1 MDPLLLLSFLFASIL
16 LTLLPGPDILYV
28 LTESI
33 TKGPKTGRT
42 IAFGLVSGVL
52 IHTALAATGISIL
65 IYQSDVV
72 FKAVKYVGAAYLFYL
87 AYLAT
92 QEHPIKINVVDSSH
106 KQILNPDYNFK
117 KLFQKGFL
125 MNVLNPKVSIFFIAF
140 LPQFVSP
147 TGFAPMVQML
157 IMGVVFIVQAYIIF
171 ALVASLSG
179 QLSRFLQDEKIWK
192 ISKWVKAVV
201 LFLIGVSLVV
211 Y

>member
-1 MDPLLLLSFLFASIL
+1 MDPLLLLSFLSASIL

-33 TKGPKTGRT
+33 TKGAKTGRT

-72 FKAVKYVGAAYLFYL
+72 FNVVKYAGAAYLFYL
-87 AYLAT
+87 AYQAT
-92 QEHPIKINVVDSSH
+92 QELPIKINEADISQNKVS
-106 KQILNPDYNFK
+106 NPDYHFR

-140 LPQFVSP
+140 LPQFISP
-147 TGFAPMVQML
+147 TGFTPMVQML
-157 IMGVVFIVQAYIIF
+157 IMGVVFIVQAYLIF

-179 QLSRFLQDEKIWK
+179 QLSHFLQNEKIWN
-192 ISKWVKAVV
+192 ISKWIKTMV
-201 LFLIGVSLVV
+201 LFLIGLSLVV